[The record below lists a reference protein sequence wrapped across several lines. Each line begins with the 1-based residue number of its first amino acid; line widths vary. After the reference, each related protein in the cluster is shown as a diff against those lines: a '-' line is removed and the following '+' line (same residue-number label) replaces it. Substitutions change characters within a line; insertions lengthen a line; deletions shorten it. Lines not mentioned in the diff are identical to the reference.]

1 MKHTEAEILAKGKIV
16 LKDIQGEYYNEKYIE
31 GIRFHQ
37 EAPISLPD
45 ERVVPV
51 WIIYVREPLFDS
63 SVFLMISDDT
73 AEPLCIRSKY
83 STVTL
88 TKNTEGVYCVKF
100 PEGPK

>member
-31 GIRFHQ
+31 GVRFNP
-37 EAPISLPD
+37 ETPVRIP
-45 ERVVPV
+45 ERVVMPLWTV
-51 WIIYVREPLFDS
+51 FVREPLFDS

-83 STVTL
+83 STVAL
-88 TKNTEGVYCVKF
+88 TKNAEGVYCVKF
-100 PEGPK
+100 PERPK